1 MSLKDID
8 LKREYRSSLED
19 IANNFYIPA
28 LKEGIL
34 YDRAVGFFSSSIF
47 SKIAIGINEL
57 IKNGGKVRLIASPNL
72 SEHDI
77 QAIKLGYEKRDEI
90 IKNALLRELKEPINK
105 FAEEQLNYM
114 ANLIADGYLDIK
126 ITIMKSSDKIGIYHE
141 KVGIIKD
148 KEGNSIAFTGSANET
163 ITALLE
169 NYETIDVYT
178 SWNSDSD
185 LERINDKEKA
195 FESIWEDAEP
205 NLKTLQFKD
214 VTDEFINRYKKK
226 SIEYRTYKSNIKIA
240 DIKEK
245 TFLKKPEGLKFYEYQ
260 KIAIENWFHN
270 QNCGI
275 FDMATGTGKTFTALG
290 ALTALSERLN
300 ENLAVV
306 IVAPYQHLVDQW
318 VEDLNEFNVSPIIAY
333 SGSDWR
339 KAFKNSVIGYNLGVI
354 KHFCIIT
361 TNATFSLLDFQ
372 NILSMFRKNFCFIV
386 DEAHNI
392 GASKIRELLPI
403 KARYR
408 IGLSATIERHMDEE
422 GTDILKKYFGK
433 TSIQFGLKEAI
444 KKGFLTPY
452 YYYPVITYLSEDE
465 FDEYE
470 RITRLILQNGQ
481 IDIDNIKDNKN
492 VQRLLIKRARIIAG
506 CRDKIS
512 KLIEEISKYRNES
525 YILVYCG
532 ATKYHDEFAKD
543 NDIRQIEKVTKDI
556 ANTLGMRVSKFTADE
571 DKTTRLQI
579 KRMFSTGRELQV
591 ITAIKCLDEG
601 VNIPAIRKAF
611 ILASSTNPKEYI
623 QRRGRVLRKAVGK
636 RYAEIFD
643 FITLPRRLKNVKYLD
658 ERKSA
663 IDISLIQR
671 ELLRVQEFAS
681 YAINPIDSDNLI
693 ETIYKTYKII

>member
-1 MSLKDID
+1 MSLKDIE
-8 LKREYRSSLED
+8 LNREYRSSLED

-28 LKEGIL
+28 LKEGIS

-47 SKIAIGINEL
+47 SKISIGINEL
-57 IKNGGKVRLIASPNL
+57 VKNGGKVRLIASPNL
-72 SEHDI
+72 SQNDI
-77 QAIKLGYEKRDEI
+77 QAIKLGYEKRDKI
-90 IKNALLRELKEPINK
+90 IKNALLRELREPINE
-105 FAEEQLNYM
+105 FEEEELNYM

-126 ITIMKSSDKIGIYHE
+126 ITIMKFSDKIGIYHE

-178 SWNSDSD
+178 SWNSNSD
-185 LERINDKEKA
+185 LYRIKDKEKA
-195 FESIWEDAEP
+195 FESIWEDNEP

-214 VTDEFINRYKKK
+214 VTDEFIHRYKKK
-226 SIEYRTYKSNIKIA
+226 SINYRTYKPRAKIA

-245 TFLKKPEGLKFYEYQ
+245 TFFKKPERLKFYDYQ
-260 KIAIENWFHN
+260 KVAIENWFQN

-275 FDMATGTGKTFTALG
+275 FDMATGTGKTYTALG
-290 ALTALSERLN
+290 ALTALSETLN

-372 NILSMFRKNFCFIV
+372 NILNTFRKNFCFVV

-392 GASKIRELLPI
+392 GASKIRELLPM

-433 TSIQFGLKEAI
+433 ISIQFGLKEAI
-444 KKGFLTPY
+444 KKEFLTPY

-470 RITRLILQNGQ
+470 RITRLILQNGE
-481 IDIDNIKDNKN
+481 IDIDNIKNKKN
-492 VQRLLIKRARIIAG
+492 IQRLLIKRARIIAG
-506 CRDKIS
+506 CRDKIN
-512 KLIEEISKYRNES
+512 KLIEELSKYRNES

-532 ATKYHDEFAKD
+532 ATKYHDEFAQD
-543 NDIRQIEKVTKDI
+543 NDIRQIEKVTQNI

-571 DKTTRLQI
+571 DKATRLQI

-623 QRRGRVLRKAVGK
+623 QRRGRVLRKARGK

-643 FITLPRRLKNVKYLD
+643 FITLPRRLKNVKYVD
-658 ERKSA
+658 EGKSA

-671 ELLRVQEFAS
+671 ELLRVQEFAD
-681 YAINPIDSDNLI
+681 YAINPIDSDTLI
-693 ETIYKTYKII
+693 ESIYKTYKII

>member
-148 KEGNSIAFTGSANET
+148 KEGNSIAFTGSTNET